1 MRHTLMRGGISD
13 TSPLPW
19 SSPLATL
26 RARRKTRQRRQ
37 EERQGRK
44 PMRPTVRAFAR
55 HAAIVTI
62 ALGILGQNPQR
73 AAAAENW
80 DLYIYNPVATV
91 SAVKGMNVIIEQ
103 IEKETNGELKV
114 RLHLG
119 GSLPINTTTITQ
131 AVSDDV
137 VQMGDDG
144 YFTGNVPIGG
154 ILRLPMLIRSR
165 DEYAK
170 AAAVVDPYLETA
182 FGKKGLVVLG
192 QYLYP
197 FQVAYSRNKLTSLA
211 DFKGQ
216 KIRVTSPEQG
226 ELIKRL
232 GAVPVTLGAPEV
244 PSALDRGVVDGVLTA
259 NTGGGNTWKDLLK
272 YNYRIGVNYFNSVVI
287 ANKERFAK
295 LPPEVQAKVRTIVK
309 DNMPLI
315 SAAME
320 NDEDNLTRKFAEGG
334 MTVTEPTQAD
344 QDEAA
349 KIIASFW
356 DDWAKTKG
364 PDAASAVKQVRAAL
378 GR

>member
-1 MRHTLMRGGISD
+1 
-13 TSPLPW
+13 
-19 SSPLATL
+19 
-26 RARRKTRQRRQ
+26 
-37 EERQGRK
+37 
-44 PMRPTVRAFAR
+44 MRPFAR
-55 HAAIVTI
+55 AAARFAAISTI
-62 ALGILGQNPQR
+62 AFGLLGQAPI
-73 AAAAENW
+73 AASAAENW

-91 SAVKGMNVIIEQ
+91 AAVKGINVIIEQ

-119 GSLPINTTTITQ
+119 GSLPINTTNITQ

-144 YFTGNVPIGG
+144 YFTGNVPIAG
-154 ILRLPMLIRSR
+154 ILRLPMLIRTR

-170 AAAVVDPYLETA
+170 AAAVVDPYLEAA

-226 ELIKRL
+226 EFIKRL

-259 NTGGGNTWKDLLK
+259 NTGGGNIWKDLLK
-272 YNYRIGVNYFNSVVI
+272 YNYRLGVNYFNSVVI
-287 ANKERFAK
+287 ANKDRFAK
-295 LPPEVQAKVRTIVK
+295 LPPDVQQKVKKIVT

-315 SAAME
+315 TSAME
-320 NDEDNLTRKFAEGG
+320 NDEDNLTKKFAEGG
-334 MTVTEPTQAD
+334 MTITEPSKAD

-349 KIIASFW
+349 KIVASFW
-356 DDWAKTKG
+356 DDWAKSKG
-364 PDAASAVKQVRAAL
+364 PDAAKAVKQVRAAL

>member
-1 MRHTLMRGGISD
+1 
-13 TSPLPW
+13 
-19 SSPLATL
+19 
-26 RARRKTRQRRQ
+26 
-37 EERQGRK
+37 
-44 PMRPTVRAFAR
+44 MRPFAR
-55 HAAIVTI
+55 AAVRLAAISTI
-62 ALGILGQNPQR
+62 ALGLCSQMPT
-73 AAAAENW
+73 AARAAENW

-91 SAVKGMNVIIEQ
+91 AAVKGMNVIIEQ
-103 IEKETNGELKV
+103 IEKETNGELKI

-119 GSLPINTTTITQ
+119 GSLPINTTNITP

-144 YFTGNVPIGG
+144 YFTGNVPIAG
-154 ILRLPMLIRSR
+154 ILRLPMLIRTR

-170 AAAVVDPYLETA
+170 AAAVVDPYLEAA

-226 ELIKRL
+226 EFIKRL

-272 YNYRIGVNYFNSVVI
+272 YSYRLGVNYFNSVVI
-287 ANKERFAK
+287 ANKDRFAK
-295 LPPEVQAKVRTIVK
+295 LPPDVQAKVKKIVK

-315 SAAME
+315 TSAME
-320 NDEDNLTRKFAEGG
+320 NDEDTLTKKFAEGG
-334 MTVTEPTQAD
+334 MIVTIPTQAD
-344 QDEAA
+344 QDQAA
-349 KIIASFW
+349 KIVASFW
-356 DDWAKTKG
+356 DEWAKSKG
-364 PDAASAVKQVRAAL
+364 PDAANAVKQARAAL

>member
-1 MRHTLMRGGISD
+1 MRLDARAWRI
-13 TSPLPW
+13 
-19 SSPLATL
+19 LAAL
-26 RARRKTRQRRQ
+26 F
-37 EERQGRK
+37 
-44 PMRPTVRAFAR
+44 TV
-55 HAAIVTI
+55 
-62 ALGILGQNPQR
+62 ALGIGSQMPSG
-73 AAAAENW
+73 AMAAESW
-80 DLYIYNPVATV
+80 DLYVYNPVATV
-91 SAVKGMNVIIEQ
+91 AAVKGINTIIEQ

-119 GSLPINTTTITQ
+119 GSLPINTTNITQ

-144 YFTGNVPIGG
+144 YFLGNVPIGG

-165 DEYAK
+165 DEYVK
-170 AAAVVDPYLETA
+170 AAAIVDPYLEAA

-197 FQVAYSRNKLTSLA
+197 YQVAYSRNKLTSLA

-226 ELIKRL
+226 EFIKRL
-232 GAVPVTLGAPEV
+232 GGVPVTLGAPEV

-272 YNYRIGVNYFNSVVI
+272 YNYRIGINYFNSVVI
-287 ANKERFAK
+287 ANKDRFAK
-295 LPPEVQAKVRTIVK
+295 LSPETQDKVRKIVK

-315 SAAME
+315 TSAME
-320 NDEDNLTRKFAEGG
+320 SEEDSLTGKFAEGG
-334 MTVTEPTQAD
+334 MTVTQPTT
-344 QDEAA
+344 QDEDAA
-349 KIIASFW
+349 VKIVAAYW
-356 DDWAKTKG
+356 DEWARSKG
-364 PDAASAVKQVRAAL
+364 PDATAAVKQVRAAL